1 MTTSGRQGARKTD
14 TGPAGNEADRQLTKA
29 DYEAL
34 AEFRYYLRRFL
45 DFSQRAARDAGLTP
59 QQHQALLSIMGKPG
73 DGLMTIS
80 ELADHLL
87 IKHHSA
93 VELADRLEALGLVQR
108 RTDETDRR
116 RVLLSLT
123 RSAQELLAGMSS
135 VHLEELRRIGPQ
147 LAALL
152 AGLERDRAGT
162 A

>member
-1 MTTSGRQGARKTD
+1 
-14 TGPAGNEADRQLTKA
+14 
-29 DYEAL
+29 
-34 AEFRYYLRRFL
+34 
-45 DFSQRAARDAGLTP
+45 
-59 QQHQALLSIMGKPG
+59 
-73 DGLMTIS
+73 MTIS

>member
-1 MTTSGRQGARKTD
+1 MTTSRRRGAGD
-14 TGPAGNEADRQLTKA
+14 ASEEADRPLAQG
-29 DYEAL
+29 DYAAL

-45 DFSQRAARDAGLTP
+45 DFSQRAARDFGLTP

-73 DGLMTIS
+73 GGLMTIS

-93 VELADRLEALGLVQR
+93 VELADRLETLGLVQR
-108 RTDETDRR
+108 QTDETDRR

-123 RSAQELLAGMSS
+123 AAAQDLLARMSS

-147 LAALL
+147 LTALL
-152 AGLERDRAGT
+152 AGLERDRAKSE
-162 A
+162 